1 MLSYKSTPANLEKP
15 RHIVILLH
23 GYGANGDDLLSIGE
37 QFAPHF
43 PDVLF
48 ISPNA
53 PTPCEMGGPGFQW
66 FSLAA
71 YNPMAMKLGAD
82 AALPVLE
89 DFISSLMDKYG
100 VGDKDISLLGFSQGT
115 MMSLHMGVKHP
126 EMIRCI
132 LGFSGSLLIPQ
143 VQQNVLNEDLP
154 ICLIHGTNDQV
165 VPVGAT
171 LMSEQVLSA
180 ANFPVESLLIPGLE
194 HGIDVQ
200 GLSKALK
207 FLQENIK

>member
-1 MLSYKSTPANLEKP
+1 M
-15 RHIVILLH
+15 ILLH

-37 QFAPHF
+37 HFVPHF
-43 PDVLF
+43 PGVLF
-48 ISPNA
+48 VSPDA

-66 FSLAA
+66 FSLSA
-71 YNPMAMKLGAD
+71 YNPMAMKIGAD
-82 AALPVLE
+82 TALPDLE
-89 DFISSLMDKYG
+89 DFAQALMEKYG
-100 VGDKDISLLGFSQGT
+100 LGDKDISLLGFSQGT
-115 MMSLHMGVKHP
+115 MMSLHLGVRRP

-132 LGFSGSLLIPQ
+132 VGYSGSLLIPH

-171 LMSEQVLSA
+171 LMSEQVLRA

-194 HGIDVQ
+194 HGIDGQ
-200 GLSKALK
+200 GLVKALG
-207 FLQENIK
+207 FLQKNIK